1 MRLFW
6 LLSCWLP
13 VVSGLQAQPY
23 PQDYF
28 RSPLTIPLIMS
39 GTYGELR
46 HNHFHA
52 GVDFKTQGREGLP
65 IIASASGYVSR
76 VKVSP
81 RGYGLAVYIDHPNGY
96 TTVYGHLQSFYPA
109 LAQYIEALQ
118 YTLQS
123 YAVDVYPEPG
133 TFPIAAGQQIG
144 LSGNSGGSA
153 GPHLH
158 FEIRDTESEVPLHPL
173 LFGFDVADAQP
184 PVLHT
189 LYVYEQPV
197 GNILPVSKQMQLQ
210 PLSSRITKAGTNT
223 QQYAIRHGT
232 DTLLV
237 TSKRV
242 AFGVYTFDRADEANN
257 KNGIYSLRLAVN
269 DQLHYGFTMDAIP
282 FDEHK
287 YINSHMDYCY
297 QRQSRRRIHKCYRSP
312 GNFLSIYDTTNND
325 GWLTLAE
332 GNATKITLLTADP
345 MGNTGITH
353 FWVKYTGTPANAR
366 LGKGDYWNPQIT
378 HMYTDSLFS
387 ATLPAWSLYDTLQ
400 VNVVQ
405 ESIAPLV
412 YSVGVE
418 CEPLHYGIDIAMRST
433 LPAPQR
439 EKAVLLVEWEGT
451 TIYRRAYWKDDWLH
465 GHSPYFG
472 RFSVGVDTTAPTV
485 RMQGMLRPG
494 KRIAFTIRD
503 AGIGIADYAAF
514 IGEEWV
520 LLAYDAKRDLLTG
533 QLPASLDG
541 DEQLF
546 TLRVS
551 DYCGNT
557 YTFTQNIKAIKP

>member
-6 LLSCWLP
+6 LVSCCLLFVLAVP
-13 VVSGLQAQPY
+13 AQPY

-28 RSPLTIPLIMS
+28 RAPLTIPLIMS

-133 TFPIAAGQQIG
+133 SFPVVGGQQIG

-158 FEIRDTESEVPLHPL
+158 FEIRNTESEVPLHPL
-173 LFGFDVADAQP
+173 LFGIDVADAQP

-197 GNILPVSKQMQLQ
+197 GSILPVRKQMQLQ
-210 PLSSRITKAGTNT
+210 PLSSRITEAGINT
-223 QQYAIRHGT
+223 QNYALQYST

-242 AFGVYTFDRADEANN
+242 AFGVYTYDRTDKANN
-257 KNGIYSLRLAVN
+257 KNGIYSLQLAVN
-269 DQLHYGFTMDAIP
+269 DQLHYSFTMDAIP

-287 YINSHMDYCY
+287 YINSHIDYCY
-297 QRQSRRRIHKCYRSP
+297 QRQSRRRIHACYRSP
-312 GNFLSIYDTTNND
+312 GNFLSIYDSVRNS

-332 GNATKITLLTADP
+332 GKATKVTLQATDP
-345 MGNTGITH
+345 MGNTAIIH
-353 FWVKYTGTPANAR
+353 CWVKYTGTPANAR
-366 LGKGDYWNPQIT
+366 LGKGDYWAPQKT
-378 HMYTDSLFS
+378 HTYTDSLFS
-387 ATLPAWSLYDTLQ
+387 VTLPAWSMYDTLQ

-405 ESIAPLV
+405 ESITPLA
-412 YSVGVE
+412 YSVGVD
-418 CEPLHYGIDIAMRST
+418 CVPLHYGIDIAMKCS
-433 LPAPQR
+433 LPSSLKN
-439 EKAVLLVEWEGT
+439 KAVLLVEREGT
-451 TIYRRAYWKDDWLH
+451 TTFRRAYWKDDWLH
-465 GHSPYFG
+465 GNSPYFG
-472 RFSVGVDTTAPTV
+472 RYAVGLDTTAPTV
-485 RMQGMLRPG
+485 RMQGSLGLG
-494 KRIAFTIRD
+494 KRIAFYIRD
-503 AGIGIADYAAF
+503 TGIGIADYAAF
-514 IGEEWV
+514 IGGEWV
-520 LLAYDAKRDLLTG
+520 LLAYDAKRNLLTG
-533 QLPASLDG
+533 QLPVSLNG

-557 YTFTQNIKAIKP
+557 HTFSQTIKATQP